1 MPGFLFYYR
10 RSVCRGEHLT
20 RLPYFPKKRK
30 VADNQYII
38 NHLPRAENGT
48 RTRDLNLG
56 KVALSSPQNAARFG
70 VTNWAISRYALCRV
84 LHSHPKIGL

>member
-30 VADNQYII
+30 VADNQHII
-38 NHLPRAENGT
+38 NHLPRAENGN
-48 RTRDLNLG
+48 RTLG
-56 KVALSSPQNAARFG
+56 FFPLCINMLQRSLVFQ
-70 VTNWAISRYALCRV
+70 VTD
-84 LHSHPKIGL
+84 K

>member
-30 VADNQYII
+30 VADNQHII

-56 KVALSSPQNAARFG
+56 KVALYQLSYFRKIYLPRPGKLRFLRFG
-70 VTNWAISRYALCRV
+70 TANI
-84 LHSHPKIGL
+84 K

>member
-56 KVALSSPQNAARFG
+56 KVALYQLSYFRKIYLPRPGKLRFLRFG
-70 VTNWAISRYALCRV
+70 TANI
-84 LHSHPKIGL
+84 K

>member
-1 MPGFLFYYR
+1 MPGFIFYYR

-30 VADNQYII
+30 VADNQHII

-56 KVALSSPQNAARFG
+56 KVALSSPQNASRFG
-70 VTNWAISRYALCRV
+70 VTN
-84 LHSHPKIGL
+84 

>member
-30 VADNQYII
+30 VADNQHII

-56 KVALSSPQNAARFG
+56 KVALSSPQNAARLG